1 MVGEY
6 DCVQLLAQ
14 PRSFIQQLLNKHN
27 RITEANKHQ
36 NVPLEAI
43 LPFIF
48 RKQTHL
54 LHRNT
59 YGVFCLSSRC
69 IVVAML

>member
-14 PRSFIQQLLNKHN
+14 PRSFIQQLLNKHT
-27 RITEANKHQ
+27 RTTEANKHQ

-54 LHRNT
+54 LH
-59 YGVFCLSSRC
+59 
-69 IVVAML
+69 